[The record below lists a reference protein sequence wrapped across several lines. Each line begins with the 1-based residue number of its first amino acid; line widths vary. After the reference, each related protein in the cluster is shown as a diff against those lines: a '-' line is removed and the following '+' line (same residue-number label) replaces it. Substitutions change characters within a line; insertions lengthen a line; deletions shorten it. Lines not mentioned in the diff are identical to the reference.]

1 MTWQRERD
9 EVELHSALRDS
20 GVVDKCYRAIVP
32 RQDKLAANAPAQGHR
47 SGSGVGQ
54 GKEQEGDADSR
65 GIDFAGSLAQV
76 AQAKAYLA
84 QRHGAVARGA
94 AQRSMQGEV
103 TRKVT
108 SIDVGWR

>member
-1 MTWQRERD
+1 M
-9 EVELHSALRDS
+9 LRRK
-20 GVVDKCYRAIVP
+20 GTEAGLEWAKVK
-32 RQDKLAANAPAQGHR
+32 
-47 SGSGVGQ
+47 
-54 GKEQEGDADSR
+54 QEGDADSR
-65 GIDFAGSLAQV
+65 GVDFAGSLAQV
-76 AQAKAYLA
+76 APAKAYLA